1 MTFQG
6 KLQAACEQNR
16 TLLCIGLDPD
26 PALMATLDIKEFNRS
41 IVDATHD
48 LVCAYKPNLAF
59 YESAGLAGIDAL
71 ADTVSYIHDTAPG
84 VIVLADAK
92 RGDIGSTN
100 VHYARALF
108 ETWGFDATTVIGYTG
123 GEALKPFLDYSDKG
137 VFVLCRSSNPGA
149 GEIQDLEVAQAREA
163 TVVYQAGE
171 GTALYQW
178 LATQTKAWSG
188 DGNIGLVVGATY
200 PKELA
205 EVRKLCPGL
214 PILAPAVGAQ
224 AGDLEA
230 SVKAGV
236 DSDGRNLIVSSSR
249 SVTYASRD
257 KKDYASAARTAAER
271 LRDDINRVLRENG
284 TPW

>member
-1 MTFQG
+1 MTFNA
-6 KLQAACEQNR
+6 KLRAACEKNE
-16 TLLCIGLDPD
+16 TLLCVGLDPD
-26 PALMATLDIKEFNRS
+26 PALMATPDIRELNRS
-41 IVDATHD
+41 IVDATRD

-59 YESAGLAGIDAL
+59 YESAGSTGIDAL
-71 ADTVSYIHDTAPG
+71 ADTVSYIHDSAPG

-108 ETWGFDATTVIGYTG
+108 ETWGFDAATVNGYTG
-123 GEALKPFLDYSDKG
+123 GEALQPFLDYPDKG

-149 GEIQDLEVAQAREA
+149 GELQDLEVAP
-163 TVVYQAGE
+163 AGE
-171 GTALYQW
+171 AMALYQW
-178 LATQTKAWSG
+178 IASRARDWSS
-188 DGNIGLVVGATY
+188 DGNIGMVVGATY
-200 PKELA
+200 PEELA
-205 EVRKLCPGL
+205 EVRRLCPDM

-230 SVKAGV
+230 SVSAGV
-236 DSDGRNLIVSSSR
+236 DSDGRNLVISSSR
-249 SVTYASRD
+249 SVTYASRG
-257 KKDYASAARTAAER
+257 KKDYASAARAAAER